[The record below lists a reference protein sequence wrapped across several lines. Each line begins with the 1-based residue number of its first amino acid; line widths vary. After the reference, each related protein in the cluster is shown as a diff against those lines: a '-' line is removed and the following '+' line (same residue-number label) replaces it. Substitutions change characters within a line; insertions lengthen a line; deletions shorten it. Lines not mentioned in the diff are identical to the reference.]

1 MTCRRRYW
9 AVTLLVIGMSLSLV
23 APVSANQR
31 SQALYAKGLVPF
43 HNGKWDD
50 AYQLFDEAVKADPS
64 DALAL
69 YYRGLT
75 AARRGQP
82 TLAIPDM
89 EQAAKLRPRLAH
101 LALDL
106 GITYFDAGQFAEAK
120 TWLDQAYSTADD
132 RLRAAFFLGMTCY
145 RLREF
150 DKANAYFAE
159 AEKDPELRANAHY
172 YTGLVALQQGQTAE
186 GRKQMEQAAQGRA
199 ESETAKSAQQFL
211 SGGNVRQPPA
221 PGAQAARPWS
231 VYADMR
237 LEYDSNV
244 NLGPNN
250 SPVSGSNTGK
260 SDGDV
265 ALGFGGAYNLLDID
279 VARITASY
287 DFYQSLFFT
296 DSHFNLE
303 AHQLRL
309 QGTALAGPVQLGLAG
324 TYGYYLLGDQTFY
337 QEGVV
342 TPWVTIPEGDSLSTQ
357 IYYAFRGRNFILGT
371 YNPSRDGTN
380 DAFGIRQ
387 YALLGAPDRI
397 LSVGYQ
403 FDKEFVEAAFLADRD
418 SAGNIIPGVR
428 HRNSFQYDGNQ
439 FDVSVEL
446 PLADVATAR
455 FAYLLRLENYQ
466 FPDQFAVPAYAFRR
480 HDVENQIFASVF
492 RDMTDYLQLGLTYIG
507 TFNQSN
513 ISDPYQYNRNVV
525 SLGARFHY

>member
-1 MTCRRRYW
+1 M
-9 AVTLLVIGMSLSLV
+9 TLLVIGMSLPLV

-82 TLAIPDM
+82 TVAIPDM

-106 GITYFDAGQFAEAK
+106 GITYFDAGQFAQAK
-120 TWLDQAYSTADD
+120 TWLDQAYATADD

-150 DKANAYFAE
+150 DKASAYFAE

-172 YTGLVALQQGQTAE
+172 YAGLVALQQGQTAE

-211 SGGNVRQPPA
+211 SGGSVRQPPA
-221 PGAQAARPWS
+221 PGQPAARPWS
-231 VYADMR
+231 VYGDMR

-296 DSHFNLE
+296 DSDFNLE

-309 QGTALAGPVQLGLAG
+309 QGTVPAGPVQLGLAG
-324 TYGYYLLGDQTFY
+324 AYGYYLLGGDTFY

-342 TPWVTIPEGDSLSTQ
+342 TPWVTIPEGESLSTQ
-357 IYYAFRGRNFILGT
+357 IYYAFRARNFILNT
-371 YNPSRDGTN
+371 YNPSRDATN
-380 DAFGIRQ
+380 DAVGIRQ
-387 YALLGAPDRI
+387 YALLGAEDRI

-403 FDKEFVEAAFLADRD
+403 FDKELVEAAFLADD
-418 SAGNIIPGVR
+418 VTGVR
-428 HRNSFQYDGNQ
+428 HRNSFQYNGNQ

-455 FAYLLRLENYQ
+455 FAYLLRLEDYQ

-525 SLGARFHY
+525 SVGARLHY